1 MGRVFSNG
9 PSKDFVINPF
19 TKLAAEATRVFIA
32 APYVTRTDDLIQAA
46 RRGTRVDL
54 LVGLNTA
61 TSPAAL
67 AAVQHE
73 PNIRVRYYT
82 HRRFHAKIY
91 LFDAAAMV
99 GSSNLTSSRVSTS
112 PATLNHDDAGGASR
126 RLRGD

>member
-19 TKLAAEATRVFIA
+19 AKISGRKPPRSLSPRHMSQEQN
-32 APYVTRTDDLIQAA
+32 DLIQAA
-46 RRGTRVDL
+46 RSGKRVDL
-54 LVGLNTA
+54 LVGLNAA

-67 AAVQHE
+67 TAVQHE

-99 GSSNLTSSRVSTS
+99 GIIQLDDGGLQSNRE
-112 PATLNHDDAGGASR
+112 ATILPGR
-126 RLRGD
+126 F